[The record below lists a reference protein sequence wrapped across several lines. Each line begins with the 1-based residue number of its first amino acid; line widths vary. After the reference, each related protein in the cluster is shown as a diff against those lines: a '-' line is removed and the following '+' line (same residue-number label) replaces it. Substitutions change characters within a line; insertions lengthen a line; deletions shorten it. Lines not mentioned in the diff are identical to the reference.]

1 MIDETDFEKLFCR
14 MEERKLIKWVS
25 MKCAEGD
32 TRRFCTT
39 DFGKGYL
46 ASILHRTREPDF
58 KTLHSGHVA
67 SDINLICLRY
77 SEPMGTKAICRA
89 MRPHSTG
96 FGAREISLMIAAL
109 EENGL
114 LAHGKGGYR
123 VTGKA
128 SEYLEDRIERLA
140 NSDRK
145 RDMRD
150 AIRLLLAELSSLQI
164 LGQKQAAA
172 LKEKGGKC

>member
-1 MIDETDFEKLFCR
+1 
-14 MEERKLIKWVS
+14 
-25 MKCAEGD
+25 
-32 TRRFCTT
+32 
-39 DFGKGYL
+39 
-46 ASILHRTREPDF
+46 
-58 KTLHSGHVA
+58 
-67 SDINLICLRY
+67 
-77 SEPMGTKAICRA
+77 
-89 MRPHSTG
+89 
-96 FGAREISLMIAAL
+96 MIAAL

-128 SEYLEDRIERLA
+128 RAYLEDRIERLA